1 VIVVVCGQPFSGKT
15 EYAARLA
22 WEWGGI
28 VIDANDFRGEPYL
41 SPSEYSFS
49 AYNCSDYTLR
59 DGRVVEA
66 VSKLRALM
74 PVPIIITGTFA
85 KRNSRRYFTRD
96 LRKIDPHIR
105 CVWVNTPWEE
115 CVRRGAEAGMDIARW
130 KLDFRRPN
138 TGDGWENVFE
148 TTIDQ
153 FRYPNLGYRNRYD
166 EVNKTIK
173 WRKYESK
180 NLSGNFAGR
189 V

>member
-1 VIVVVCGQPFSGKT
+1 MIVVVCGQPFSGKT

-28 VIDANDFRGEPYL
+28 VIDANDFLGEPYL

-105 CVWVNTPWEE
+105 CVWMNTPWEE

-148 TTIDQ
+148 TTID
-153 FRYPNLGYRNRYD
+153 
-166 EVNKTIK
+166 
-173 WRKYESK
+173 
-180 NLSGNFAGR
+180 R
-189 V
+189 VDIPSWDIETDMMK

>member
-1 VIVVVCGQPFSGKT
+1 MIVVVCGQPFSGKT

-28 VIDANDFRGEPYL
+28 VIDANDFLGEPYL

-148 TTIDQ
+148 TTID
-153 FRYPNLGYRNRYD
+153 RVDIPSWD
-166 EVNKTIK
+166 IETDVMK
-173 WRKYESK
+173 WTKR
-180 NLSGNFAGR
+180 
-189 V
+189 

>member
-1 VIVVVCGQPFSGKT
+1 MIVVVCGQPFSGKT

-28 VIDANDFRGEPYL
+28 VIDANDFLGEPYL

-148 TTIDQ
+148 TTID
-153 FRYPNLGYRNRYD
+153 
-166 EVNKTIK
+166 
-173 WRKYESK
+173 
-180 NLSGNFAGR
+180 R
-189 V
+189 VDIPSWDIETDMVK

>member
-1 VIVVVCGQPFSGKT
+1 MIVVVCGQPFSGKT

-28 VIDANDFRGEPYL
+28 VIDANDFLGEPYL

-148 TTIDQ
+148 TTID
-153 FRYPNLGYRNRYD
+153 
-166 EVNKTIK
+166 
-173 WRKYESK
+173 
-180 NLSGNFAGR
+180 R
-189 V
+189 VDIPSWDIETDMMK

>member
-1 VIVVVCGQPFSGKT
+1 MIVVVCGQPFSGKT

-59 DGRVVEA
+59 DRRVVEA

-85 KRNSRRYFTRD
+85 KRNRRRHLTHD

-148 TTIDQ
+148 TTID
-153 FRYPNLGYRNRYD
+153 
-166 EVNKTIK
+166 
-173 WRKYESK
+173 
-180 NLSGNFAGR
+180 R
-189 V
+189 VDIPTWDIETDMMK